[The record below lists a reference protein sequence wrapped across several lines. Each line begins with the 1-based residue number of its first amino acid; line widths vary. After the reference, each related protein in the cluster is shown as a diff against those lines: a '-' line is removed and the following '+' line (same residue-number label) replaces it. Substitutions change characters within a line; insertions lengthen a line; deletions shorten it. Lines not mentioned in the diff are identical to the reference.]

1 MFTGLVEEVGE
12 VLAVRRGN
20 QSRRL
25 TIRSRLVASDVRIGG
40 SVAVDGVCLTAVD
53 VRAGRISVDV
63 VAETLRRTTLG
74 ALAPGIPVNLERP
87 VRADQR
93 LGGHVVQGHVDGVG
107 TIVSTRAEGEGVW
120 MGITVS
126 PTLRKYLVEKGS
138 VAVHGVSLT
147 VAALRRRGFAVSLIP
162 HTLAVTTLGRKR
174 PRDEVNIEVDIL
186 AKYVERLMA
195 GWSTAAGRHADGAPA

>member
-1 MFTGLVEEVGE
+1 MFTGLVEEVGQ
-12 VLAVRRGN
+12 VLAVRPGN

-53 VRAGRISVDV
+53 VRADRFSVDV
-63 VAETLRRTTLG
+63 GAETLRRTALG
-74 ALAPGIPVNLERP
+74 GLAPGIYVNLERP

-107 TIVSTRAEGEGVW
+107 TIVSTRAEGESVW
-120 MGITVS
+120 IEITV
-126 PTLRKYLVEKGS
+126 PPALRKYLVEKGS
-138 VAVHGVSLT
+138 VAVDGVSLT

-162 HTLAVTTLGRKR
+162 HTLAVTTLSRKR
-174 PRDEVNIEVDIL
+174 PRDKVNIEIDIL
-186 AKYVERLMA
+186 AKYVERLMT
-195 GWSTAAGRHADGAPA
+195 GWSKVAGRHGDGATA